1 MPLGIFSRLVLMVF
15 VIGTTVPATAREP
28 NRVAP
33 KDLRPRETRV
43 HPVFATVGFETGIVT
58 LVSIVG
64 NPGSSE
70 PPSIDWGD
78 STDPTLAFVADC
90 SSREC
95 SVKIV
100 GTHVYQET
108 GVYTITI
115 QFPSEETETTTAT
128 VSTASDFVILSI
140 GDSVASGEGNPVV
153 TWLKGG
159 PAWDDSGS
167 CHRSSLAGPALAARQ
182 VMDTNEN
189 VTFVHQ
195 ACSGDDIANVIERFK
210 VARSKLPR
218 IDILLITA
226 GANEI
231 AGGFSNLICECI
243 EFPVCVTAALE
254 NGDDLTLRSECA
266 RDPEFKNRIATSVAG
281 LTDKY
286 ADLALTIQ
294 CQKLDPITGEII
306 EDPVCADNDLP
317 IPSVVIMAEYFD
329 PTHDRRGRFP
339 GPLTVTSCELYQIN
353 TEEWEFMYDN
363 VVIPLNEQVA
373 AAAALHGW
381 VLVDGIAD
389 AFLKHGYC
397 ASAGLGPGLLGKSWV
412 VKLPQSFRMQ
422 GDQNGTAHP
431 NRKGQE
437 VYRDRIFEAIVE
449 SNPPVTTVSGTA
461 AGLRYTFGS
470 PTPQSVELRLTAS
483 NFVRES
489 GVGRI
494 YFAVDEPSC
503 DADPSALDRC
513 SLYLG
518 PFTIDTP
525 GLHTVTFF
533 SENASGDGL
542 ERAKTVEVFIDK

>member
-1 MPLGIFSRLVLMVF
+1 M
-15 VIGTTVPATAREP
+15 
-28 NRVAP
+28 
-33 KDLRPRETRV
+33 
-43 HPVFATVGFETGIVT
+43 
-58 LVSIVG
+58 
-64 NPGSSE
+64 
-70 PPSIDWGD
+70 
-78 STDPTLAFVADC
+78 
-90 SSREC
+90 
-95 SVKIV
+95 
-100 GTHVYQET
+100 
-108 GVYTITI
+108 
-115 QFPSEETETTTAT
+115 
-128 VSTASDFVILSI
+128 
-140 GDSVASGEGNPVV
+140 
-153 TWLKGG
+153 
-159 PAWDDSGS
+159 
-167 CHRSSLAGPALAARQ
+167 
-182 VMDTNEN
+182 
-189 VTFVHQ
+189 
-195 ACSGDDIANVIERFK
+195 
-210 VARSKLPR
+210 
-218 IDILLITA
+218 LITA

-281 LTDKY
+281 LADKY

-470 PTPQSVELRLTAS
+470 PTPHGVELRLTAN
-483 NFVRES
+483 NFIRES
-489 GVGRI
+489 GVGRT
-494 YFAVDEPSC
+494 YFAVDEPAC
-503 DADPSALDRC
+503 DTDPSALNRC

-518 PFTIDTP
+518 PITIDTP

-533 SENASGDGL
+533 SENASGYGL